1 MFIIMITEHELQGM
15 KNITEEYELQY
26 RCELVS
32 SQYILTCTV
41 YFVLAFIVQKLKTG
55 PNKVEQFTNSHH

>member
-1 MFIIMITEHELQGM
+1 M

-32 SQYILTCTV
+32 SQYTNV
-41 YFVLAFIVQKLKTG
+41 YSVLCASIHSTETLTG
-55 PNKVEQFTNSHH
+55 PNKVEQFTNSYH